1 MKNKKDQDLLIK
13 IKKLRSF
20 LNNVIKKIENGVNE
34 NITKQFY
41 LASFET
47 VEDLSSSIQESF
59 IKNALI
65 NENIDIEVFLKGMF
79 KNRNA
84 KFKSKKKRD
93 IESKDHGFEDFQNF
107 MRSNEIESSMIIKR
121 FQSPKFR
128 KFNAEFNYYHD
139 WHSKKTTGYFEDD
152 LLLLDDKYIN
162 IIFPGFDRKNPD
174 TFPPKARWI
183 NFADKYSSE
192 YLQDLDSPWCFR
204 SALQCYLLPITSKEF
219 EYELK
224 KMEIIGEEAVQLFI
238 EYCSQLGV
246 IEVTDNDIT
255 FLKKLLENGEVDE

>member
-1 MKNKKDQDLLIK
+1 MKNKKDQDLLNK
-13 IKKLRSF
+13 IKKLRRF
-20 LNNVIKKIENGVNE
+20 LDNVFKKIENGVDE

-41 LASFET
+41 LASFEV

-65 NENIDIEVFLKGMF
+65 NENIDLEEFLKGMF
-79 KNRNA
+79 KNRNVNY
-84 KFKSKKKRD
+84 KSKKKRD
-93 IESKDHGFEDFQNF
+93 FERKEHNYEDFQNF
-107 MRSNEIESSMIIKR
+107 MKSIGKESSMLKKR

-128 KFNAEFNYYHD
+128 KFNAEFDFYQD
-139 WHSKKTTGYFEDD
+139 WHSKNTTGYFEDNF
-152 LLLLDDKYIN
+152 LLLDDKYIK

-183 NFADKYSSE
+183 NFSDKYSIE

-219 EYELK
+219 EFELK
-224 KMEIIGEEAVQLFI
+224 KMEIIGEEAVELFI

-246 IEVTDNDIT
+246 IEVTDNDVT